1 MRRASGFTL
10 IEVLVA
16 IAIFTIASIGIA
28 QLIGMATRAVRSS
41 REHTTAVILAA
52 AKMEQ
57 LRALDWTYRDAAG
70 IAVERS
76 DFTTNLSAEDLSND
90 GPGLIA
96 SLAETLGV
104 STPFFVDYLDRQG
117 RWVGNGADPPP
128 DALFVRRW
136 AVRPLPADP
145 SRTIVLQVLV
155 TTVQQDRARAG
166 PWRARSGSEAFL
178 VSVRTRK
185 R

>member
-76 DFTTNLSAEDLSND
+76 DFTTR
-90 GPGLIA
+90 IC
-96 SLAETLGV
+96 
-104 STPFFVDYLDRQG
+104 R
-117 RWVGNGADPPP
+117 
-128 DALFVRRW
+128 
-136 AVRPLPADP
+136 
-145 SRTIVLQVLV
+145 
-155 TTVQQDRARAG
+155 TTVQG
-166 PWRARSGSEAFL
+166 
-178 VSVRTRK
+178 
-185 R
+185 